1 MFFFRNLINT
11 NFVLGYFFIL
21 NEKRI
26 YNLNNKSINNFTKYA
41 IFKKVLVFL

>member
-1 MFFFRNLINT
+1 MFFFRNLIDT
-11 NFVLGYFFIL
+11 NFVLGYFIL